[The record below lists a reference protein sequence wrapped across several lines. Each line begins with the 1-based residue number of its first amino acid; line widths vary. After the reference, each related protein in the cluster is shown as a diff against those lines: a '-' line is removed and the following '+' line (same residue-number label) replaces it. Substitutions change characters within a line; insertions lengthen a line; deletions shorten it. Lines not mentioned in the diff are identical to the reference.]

1 MQFCLGLIQKNDRPK
16 GVNTAKYIVGFICTV
31 ATLAIYGLLP
41 PLMQV
46 IFNRVIKK
54 ETFVVVPKM
63 QIFISIVATVVY
75 ITGLFVSGE
84 FQDMKLEAESFT
96 TRKVSYDI
104 DMVCNR
110 MTVFFFKWTGFD
122 LSGAFLVL

>member
-1 MQFCLGLIQKNDRPK
+1 M
-16 GVNTAKYIVGFICTV
+16 
-31 ATLAIYGLLP
+31 
-41 PLMQV
+41 
-46 IFNRVIKK
+46 
-54 ETFVVVPKM
+54 VPKM